1 MRESSPPTEATLPPA
16 PPVMQAIPVLRADA
30 GARAIVERRHGRID
44 FISEPGVRTE
54 FFVELPA
61 VCMTAKVQAAE
72 AAYYKSLG
80 AIGVLAKP
88 FDPMQLAAQ
97 VRGLWEREE

>member
-1 MRESSPPTEATLPPA
+1 MRESSPPTEAPLPPA

-30 GARAIVERRHGRID
+30 GARAIVE
-44 FISEPGVRTE
+44 P
-54 FFVELPA
+54 PA
-61 VCMTAKVQAAE
+61 VCMTAKAQAAE
-72 AAYYKSLG
+72 AAYYQSLG

-97 VRGLWEREE
+97 VRGLWKREE